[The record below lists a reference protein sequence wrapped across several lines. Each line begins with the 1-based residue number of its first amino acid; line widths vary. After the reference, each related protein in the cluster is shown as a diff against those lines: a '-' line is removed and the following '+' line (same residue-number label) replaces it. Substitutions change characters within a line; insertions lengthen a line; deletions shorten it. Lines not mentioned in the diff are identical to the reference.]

1 MEPRAQAYRVVTPWG
16 SVAEVER
23 YVAKLA
29 TWKVARGCPKEN
41 REVPPV
47 SLVRLVLLVLLLV
60 LLVPAQ

>member
-1 MEPRAQAYRVVTPWG
+1 MEPRAQAYRVVTPRG

-41 REVPPV
+41 RGA
-47 SLVRLVLLVLLLV
+47 LRLLSPLWGRWM
-60 LLVPAQ
+60 PN